1 MKLESYSAIDLILGL
16 ERNDGHSLVAYK
28 SFSPALQQQLR
39 RYTLQGGSLFVSGAY
54 VGSDTLAE
62 GERAFLADVLKCS
75 YGGKDPA
82 VSETI
87 NGMNTRFD
95 FYRNLN
101 EQHYAATH
109 PDILQPTEGTAFPLM
124 AYADNY
130 GAAVAYQGRDY
141 RAVTMGFPFECIKER
156 TVRNS
161 IMAGILQFLI
171 K

>member
-1 MKLESYSAIDLILGL
+1 
-16 ERNDGHSLVAYK
+16 
-28 SFSPALQQQLR
+28 
-39 RYTLQGGSLFVSGAY
+39 
-54 VGSDTLAE
+54 
-62 GERAFLADVLKCS
+62 
-75 YGGKDPA
+75 
-82 VSETI
+82 
-87 NGMNTRFD
+87 
-95 FYRNLN
+95 
-101 EQHYAATH
+101 
-109 PDILQPTEGTAFPLM
+109 M